1 MCLFHLKSWL
11 LVVTLLVRSMLSHL
25 HASLLD
31 QYLLVLGKQLAD
43 PGTVD
48 EAGALRLCTVSF
60 ASEAHTRWHVRVFLH
75 LHGSPSP
82 ACQVHHLSSPREGW
96 DTDARHCIR
105 WLFPSLE
112 LESDDMSAKM
122 RQTVGER
129 ERARVTEREVWVE
142 GFGFN

>member
-1 MCLFHLKSWL
+1 MLSE
-11 LVVTLLVRSMLSHL
+11 RSMLPHPRT
-25 HASLLD
+25 SLLD
-31 QYLLVLGKQLAD
+31 QYPLALGKQLAD

-48 EAGALRLCTVSF
+48 EAGALSLCALSF
-60 ASEAHTRWHVRVFLH
+60 PTKTRMHQHVRVFLH

-105 WLFPSLE
+105 WPFPSLE
-112 LESDDMSAKM
+112 PESDDMSAKM
-122 RQTVGER
+122 RQMVGER
-129 ERARVTEREVWVE
+129 ERVRVTEREVWVE